1 MGAFNK
7 LHFDSETVL
16 HSGIHK
22 QENMRGEV
30 DTHISYWI
38 PDGQKETPR

>member
-1 MGAFNK
+1 MQNTLFFEEMGAFNK

-22 QENMRGEV
+22 QENMREEV
-30 DTHISYWI
+30 DTHISY
-38 PDGQKETPR
+38 